1 MTSTNRIRNR
11 FVACAVG
18 ALIAC
23 GLMVPA
29 TAFAEVSVDGQALNQ
44 GENAVGGGTATLS
57 ETVLDMVNV
66 VAETM
71 SIDQSLTVNFNGGN
85 EIDGVAV
92 TGSAEVEMNFTGEN
106 EVEDIA
112 VGGKADLT
120 INADG
125 HNEFEEVYA
134 FEDSNLTI
142 NVAGENEFEEIK
154 GYDNANITVR
164 GVTCQKRDVIEL
176 GDDEDDAR
184 VTTDKGNLTID
195 HVTFDVKAK
204 SAEFGSENGDMKV
217 DTSKIGKGDGN
228 EDMLI
233 AVYDGALDIYE
244 SVIDIVGSI
253 FVDGKLTINHSD
265 VKVVKPDE
273 EYVGHAPHRIFA
285 TKGIELIDE
294 KNGEVKEGKS
304 FALDGWYVDTGDGDD
319 VVDLKADGEPT
330 YYRCKSDDSADTK
343 GMPKTGDGA
352 NVPMLMLAF
361 AGALTVALASRS
373 RVRGAHAK

>member
-1 MTSTNRIRNR
+1 MTSTNHIRNR

-71 SIDQSLTVNFNGGN
+71 SIDQGLTVNFNGGN

-176 GDDEDDAR
+176 GDDEDDTE
-184 VTTDKGNLTID
+184 VTTNKGNLIID

-204 SAEFGSENGDMKV
+204 SAWFGSEEGDMKI

-233 AVYDGALDIYE
+233 AVYDGALEIYE
-244 SVIDIVGSI
+244 SVIDMVGSI

-273 EYVGHAPHRIFA
+273 SLGYPPHRIFA

-304 FALDGWYVDTGDGDD
+304 FGLDGWYVDTGDGDD
-319 VVDLKADGEPT
+319 VVDLKADGEPA

-352 NVPMLMLAF
+352 NVPMLMLTF
-361 AGALTVALASRS
+361 AGALTVALASRR